1 MSESHA
7 TPPAA
12 GRMSTE
18 PEEPHGVTQPA
29 PHHHVNY
36 YAIFAALV
44 VLTIVTVAVAF
55 IHIESE
61 LVKVLVALLI
71 ASIKA
76 TCVALFFMHLK
87 FEGKLIYM
95 IFIVPLLLCV
105 LLTVALIPDVLLTHP
120 DDNTSSLKT
129 FNNANVLYNA
139 APSAADAHGGGGGGG
154 GGH

>member
-1 MSESHA
+1 MSESHS
-7 TPPAA
+7 PAA
-12 GRMSTE
+12 GRMNE
-18 PEEPHGVTQPA
+18 PEEPHGTTVPT

-36 YAIFAALV
+36 FLIFGTLV

-55 IHIESE
+55 VHIESE
-61 LVKVLVALLI
+61 LVKVLVALAI
-71 ASIKA
+71 ASVKA

-87 FEGKLIYM
+87 FEGKLIYT

-120 DDNTSSLKT
+120 SDHTSSLKT
-129 FNNANVLYNA
+129 FNDAKHLFMSAVGGENADGSSGV
-139 APSAADAHGGGGGGG
+139 

>member
-1 MSESHA
+1 MSDSHS
-7 TPPAA
+7 PAA
-12 GRMSTE
+12 GRMSE
-18 PEEPHGVTQPA
+18 PEEPHGVTEPT

-55 IHIESE
+55 VHIESE

-76 TCVALFFMHLK
+76 SCVALFFMHLK

-105 LLTVALIPDVLLTHP
+105 LLTVALIPDVLRTHP
-120 DDNTSSLKT
+120 GDNSSSLKT
-129 FNNANVLYNA
+129 FNEPAVLFKEA
-139 APSAADAHGGGGGGG
+139 EGGGG

>member
-1 MSESHA
+1 MSDSHSPA
-7 TPPAA
+7 T
-12 GRMSTE
+12 GRMSE
-18 PEEPHGVTQPA
+18 PEEPHGVTEPT

-36 YAIFAALV
+36 YAIFATLV

-55 IHIESE
+55 VHIESE

-71 ASIKA
+71 ASVKA
-76 TCVALFFMHLK
+76 SCVAFFFMHLK

-129 FNNANVLYNA
+129 FNDSKVLYNEAPAPA
-139 APSAADAHGGGGGGG
+139 AGG

>member
-1 MSESHA
+1 MSDSSSHS
-7 TPPAA
+7 PAA
-12 GRMSTE
+12 GRISE
-18 PEEPHGVTQPA
+18 PEEPHGVTEPM

-55 IHIESE
+55 VHIESE

-76 TCVALFFMHLK
+76 SCVAFFFMHLK
-87 FEGKLIYM
+87 FEGKLIYL

-129 FNNANVLYNA
+129 FNDAKVLYKDA
-139 APSAADAHGGGGGGG
+139 AGGGVAG

>member
-1 MSESHA
+1 MSDSHS
-7 TPPAA
+7 PAA
-12 GRMSTE
+12 GRMTE
-18 PEEPHGVTQPA
+18 PEEPHGVTVPM

-36 YAIFAALV
+36 YAIFATLV

-55 IHIESE
+55 VHIESE

-71 ASIKA
+71 ASVKA
-76 TCVALFFMHLK
+76 SCVAFFFMHLK

-129 FNNANVLYNA
+129 FNEGKVLFNE
-139 APSAADAHGGGGGGG
+139 APGGGG